1 MRSFPLAY
9 LLLCLAAST
18 AELTREQWEKQR
30 EDTAA
35 LRKDLL
41 ARNPV
46 GTGDYS
52 YDSGSDEDHEDD
64 PDNLAPETVSET
76 TAAPVTVKKGEDGS
90 APTEGPAAEE
100 QESPQTGAPVTET
113 DASVTTLAPVTEGDD
128 SVTTVGPGAREQ
140 VSPLTE
146 APVTEDQVPGTTGSP
161 VTEENPAMTLGNPA
175 GVPAALAVTWKHLKM
190 VALKALEAQ
199 GPEVAEA
206 TRRILKSN
214 SKDLGTRYNPDDSM
228 LTSVAEFLM
237 RSAGFATN
245 PDESSTVGVSGR
257 ILWNQAF
264 SGLQQQAMHLAE
276 RSQEDSISA
285 INQVSHERMI
295 KSIMVAVSFLLTL
308 STWALCSSIFKAV
321 KYWKARRE
329 EQRQKK
335 RLRDQENFR
344 DFAAAERRQD
354 AARLEDLAERGRILP
369 QPAIEHQQR

>member
-9 LLLCLAAST
+9 LLLCLAASI

-35 LRKDLL
+35 LRRDLL

-52 YDSGSDEDHEDD
+52 YDYGSGEESHQESGHDYEVSEDV
-64 PDNLAPETVSET
+64 PVNLAPETVSNA
-76 TAAPVTVKKGEDGS
+76 TAAPVTVKAGEGGS
-90 APTEGPAAEE
+90 DPTEGPVAEE
-100 QESPQTGAPVTET
+100 RESPRTEAPVTET
-113 DASVTTLAPVTEGDD
+113 DDSVTTLAPVTEGDD
-128 SVTTVGPGAREQ
+128 SVTTVVPREQ
-140 VSPLTE
+140 DSLLTE
-146 APVTEDQVPGTTGSP
+146 AP
-161 VTEENPAMTLGNPA
+161 VTEENPAMALGNPEN
-175 GVPAALAVTWKHLKM
+175 VPGALAVTWKHLKM

-199 GPEVAEA
+199 GPEVVEA

-245 PDESSTVGVSGR
+245 PDESSTAGVSGR

-285 INQVSHERMI
+285 VNKVSHERMI

-321 KYWKARRE
+321 KYWKVRRE
-329 EQRQKK
+329 EQKKKK

-344 DFAAAERRQD
+344 DFAAAERLQD
-354 AARLEDLAERGRILP
+354 AARLEVLAERERILP
-369 QPAIEHQQR
+369 QPALEHHQR